1 MRLKFVVSALALI
14 IFFTGCATLPK
25 DDELITQ
32 IGVPKD
38 FIHQKTLQTL
48 GQKNIV
54 QKDYLQ
60 TFFDLFQDKE
70 LEALIH
76 QALKNNTNLLTL
88 ESKIAQARSNAKIS
102 TANLFP
108 STSINLNYNYS
119 DRNYKNV
126 QVNYNQ
132 NSLNAA
138 LSLSWEIDLFGKL
151 NALRK
156 ANIQTYLASQQTLE
170 NAKVSLIADVA
181 TYYFTILQLHQM
193 IELNRLIINN
203 LEDIFLITEQKYK
216 IGLVDISDLNTA
228 KNNLLSQKNSLLS
241 LQYSL
246 EQNQNAL
253 LVLLN
258 QQEYNF
264 NFDNEKIFAQA
275 QIPIINSMPSSVL
288 LNRPDVSSGIHTLR
302 ASFYTKTN
310 KQLALLPSISI
321 SGSLGELLLSSA
333 GAGQLVW
340 QIASSLAMPLLNR
353 QSLTQA
359 YISAKEDLKQ
369 AYYSLQNIINTA
381 IQEINNASI
390 NLKTS
395 QESFQNSQEGF
406 NFFTNVL
413 ENTKKRRY
421 QNLIDD
427 LSVLEVENNYYQAKN
442 NLISASLQLNTA
454 LILLYKAFAGNF
466 NTIEEK

>member
-1 MRLKFVVSALALI
+1 MKFVIYTLAFVV
-14 IFFTGCATLPK
+14 FFAGCASLPK
-25 DDELITQ
+25 DNDLSTQ
-32 IGVPKD
+32 MNVPKK
-38 FIHQKTLQTL
+38 FTHQKLLQTL
-48 GQKNIV
+48 GQKEIS
-54 QKDYLQ
+54 QKKDYLQ
-60 TFFDLFQDKE
+60 TFFDLFQDEDLKKLVE
-70 LEALIH
+70 

-88 ESKIAQARSNAKIS
+88 ESKIIQARSNAKIS

-108 STSINLNYNYS
+108 SVSANLNYNYS

-138 LSLSWEIDLFGKL
+138 LSFSWEIDIFGKL
-151 NALRK
+151 SALRK
-156 ANIQTYLASQQTLE
+156 ADIQTYLASQQTLE
-170 NAKVSLIADVA
+170 NAKVTLISDIA

-193 IELNRLIINN
+193 IDLNKAIIDN
-203 LEDIFLITEQKYK
+203 LEDIFLITEKKYK
-216 IGLVDISDLNTA
+216 IGLVDISDLSTA
-228 KNNLLSQKNSLLS
+228 KNNLLSQKNNLLS
-241 LQYSL
+241 LEYSL

-258 QQEYNF
+258 QQDYPLQF
-264 NFDNEKIFAQA
+264 NSEKIFTNP
-275 QIPIINSMPSSVL
+275 QIPIINSLPSKVL
-288 LNRPDVSSGIHTLR
+288 LNRPDVSSGIYTLR

-310 KQLALLPSISI
+310 KQLALLPSLSI

-340 QIASSLAMPLLNR
+340 QIASSLAIPLLNR

-369 AYYSLQNIINTA
+369 AYYSLQNTINTA

-395 QESFQNSQEGF
+395 QESFSNSKEGLD
-406 NFFTNVL
+406 FFTGVL
-413 ENTKKRRY
+413 KNTREKRY

-427 LSVLEVENNYYQAKN
+427 LTFLEVENNYYQAKS
-442 NLISASLQLNTA
+442 NLISASLQFNTA

-466 NTIEEK
+466 NTTEENL

>member
-1 MRLKFVVSALALI
+1 MKFVVSALALI